1 MGLSFIARPAIVAW
15 FIVLFFVSL
24 SVAIVTLSASQLQD
38 RLIGLSD
45 SDVPI
50 SVWQIERIRKQ
61 GALQTAQV
69 SLLTQELSA
78 ATVTYRQASTDLDEI
93 QPKLVQADLDFRR
106 STEDIISNLSLYV
119 PLEFTGD
126 EVAHAVETRRKIE
139 RLVGNLKRG
148 GDLEPS
154 SQARLDEL
162 YAGYRASITRL
173 DELEPNAVDLS
184 RRVETARKAMEDAR
198 EKLKLADG
206 EMDRMVGDNAALR
219 GANPVEIFDLIE
231 EFSFIEGFAGGTLY
245 KFSVLPNEFLV
256 MILVIAMGTL
266 GATLQLTYDYY
277 RLNTIPR
284 PSHFLLRPMLGAITA
299 IVLFIFL
306 RAGVIVVTD
315 STKLNE
321 APPLSPFFIA
331 FVGIVAGFLS
341 ENAMETVTRIGQS
354 WLRGSD
360 RATRIERWGID
371 LGRHLVAPRTL
382 EQFASATGTELQT
395 VRQWFNGETAIPP
408 EAQKLI
414 AVWLGMEPHLL
425 FTDLQP
431 TSPSG
436 P

>member
-1 MGLSFIARPAIVAW
+1 MRLSFIARPAIVAW
-15 FIVLFFVSL
+15 FIVLFFLSL
-24 SVAIVTLSASQLQD
+24 TVAIVTLSASQLQD
-38 RLIGLSD
+38 RLIGLSN
-45 SDVPI
+45 SDVPV

-69 SLLTQELSA
+69 ALLTQELSA
-78 ATVTYRQASTDLDEI
+78 ATANYRQASAAIEEI
-93 QPKLVQADLDFRR
+93 QPKLMQVNLEIGRK
-106 STEDIISNLSLYV
+106 TEDVITNLSLYV
-119 PLEFTGD
+119 PLEFND
-126 EVAHAVETRRKIE
+126 ETPRQSLETQRKIE
-139 RLVGNLKRG
+139 RLVAGLKRAR
-148 GDLEPS
+148 DLEPAS
-154 SQARLDEL
+154 EQRLDEL
-162 YAGYRASITRL
+162 YAAYRAAITEL
-173 DELEPNAVDLS
+173 DALEPYVSELKRKADA
-184 RRVETARKAMEDAR
+184 ARTAMEDAR
-198 EKLKLADG
+198 VNLQQADG
-206 EMDRMVGDNAALR
+206 EIERMVDSNAALR

-354 WLRGSD
+354 WLRGGGQGPKV
-360 RATRIERWGID
+360 ERWGID
-371 LGRHLVAPRTL
+371 LNTRVVAPKTL
-382 EQFASATGTELQT
+382 EEFASATGADVQT
-395 VRQWFNGETAIPP
+395 VRQWFDAETGIPP
-408 EAQKLI
+408 EAQTQI
-414 AVWLGMEPHLL
+414 ALWLGLPPHQL
-425 FTDLQP
+425 FTDLRP
-431 TSPSG
+431 TT
-436 P
+436 

>member
-1 MGLSFIARPAIVAW
+1 MRLSLIARPAIVAW
-15 FIVLFFVSL
+15 FIVLFFLSL
-24 SVAIVTLSASQLQD
+24 TVAIVTLSASQLQD
-38 RLIGLSD
+38 RLIGLSN
-45 SDVPI
+45 SDVPV

-69 SLLTQELSA
+69 ALLTQELSA
-78 ATVTYRQASTDLDEI
+78 ATANYRQASAAIEEI
-93 QPKLVQADLDFRR
+93 QPKLMQVNLEIGRK
-106 STEDIISNLSLYV
+106 TEDVITNLSLYV
-119 PLEFTGD
+119 PLEFND
-126 EVAHAVETRRKIE
+126 ETPRQSLETQRKIE
-139 RLVGNLKRG
+139 RLVASLKRG
-148 GDLEPS
+148 RDLEPAS
-154 SQARLDEL
+154 EQRLDEL
-162 YAGYRASITRL
+162 YAAYRAAVSEL
-173 DELEPNAVDLS
+173 DALEPYVSELK
-184 RRVETARKAMEDAR
+184 RKADAARTTMEDAR
-198 EKLKLADG
+198 VNLQQADG
-206 EMDRMVGDNAALR
+206 EIERMVDSNAALR

-354 WLRGSD
+354 WLRGGGQGPKV
-360 RATRIERWGID
+360 ERWGID
-371 LGRHLVAPRTL
+371 LNTRVVAPKTL
-382 EQFASATGTELQT
+382 EEFARATGADVQT
-395 VRQWFNGETAIPP
+395 VRQWFDAETGIPP
-408 EAQKLI
+408 EAQTQI
-414 AVWLGMEPHLL
+414 ALWLGLPPHQL
-425 FTDLQP
+425 FTDLRP
-431 TSPSG
+431 TT
-436 P
+436 

>member
-1 MGLSFIARPAIVAW
+1 MRWSFIARPAIVAW

-45 SDVPI
+45 SDVPV

-78 ATVTYRQASTDLDEI
+78 ATVTYRQASIDLEEI
-93 QPKLVQADLDFRR
+93 QPKMVQAELDFRR
-106 STEDIISNLSLYV
+106 RAEDIIGNLSLYV

-148 GDLEPS
+148 GDLEPA
-154 SQARLDEL
+154 SQTRLDEL
-162 YAGYRASITRL
+162 YAGYRASITQL
-173 DELEPNAVDLS
+173 DELQPRVIDLE
-184 RRVETARKAMEDAR
+184 RRVEMARKAMEDAR

-245 KFSVLPNEFLV
+245 RFSVLPNELLV
-256 MILVIAMGTL
+256 MVLVIAMGTL

-315 STKLNE
+315 STKLSE

-360 RATRIERWGID
+360 RGTRIERWGID
-371 LGRHLVAPRTL
+371 LTKHLVAPRTL
-382 EQFASATGTELQT
+382 EQFASTTGTELQT
-395 VRQWFNGETAIPP
+395 VKQWFNGETAIPP

-414 AVWLGMEPHLL
+414 AVWLGIDPHLL
-425 FTDLQP
+425 FTDL
-431 TSPSG
+431 SPSS
-436 P
+436 